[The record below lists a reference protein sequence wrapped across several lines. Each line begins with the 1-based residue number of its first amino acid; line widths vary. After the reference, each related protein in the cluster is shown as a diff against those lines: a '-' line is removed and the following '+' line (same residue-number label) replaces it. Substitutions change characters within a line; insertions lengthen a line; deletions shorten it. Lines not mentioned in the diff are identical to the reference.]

1 MASIP
6 KNYKQGGTSSFQT
19 LNAKYN
25 FLQSQLANLQSS
37 LPPGNDIMT
46 LSTVQTATGEKTF
59 SDNTH
64 FSAGAPYD
72 ITINSANA
80 SIVLTDGVNT
90 NTITP
95 IGSSV
100 PSANSDSILLTQTP
114 ITNTEYNVGFFAGSS
129 GYASCRVDD
138 TRLTFNPSTDRLRVM
153 DGSGNNTSITP
164 TSVTSATFIGDL
176 SGTATGATD
185 ITITDSTAT
194 AGTFYP
200 TFVNS
205 AGTNKS
211 VRLDTGFSYVPS
223 TDTLTVTNVNGT
235 TTHAIDITVTDTT
248 SGAGTYYPTF
258 VNTAGTQKSIRLD
271 TDLTFTPTTNTLT
284 CPNFAGNATSAT
296 TATNLAGGIASQI
309 PYQTGA
315 GTTAFIPNGN
325 GGDVLYSNGT
335 GAPFWAGLPAP
346 PAPPDLQAVLNQGN
360 IATGVSA
367 LFVDGSNRTTTV
379 GNNEVRVL
387 EDDTTTYGSA
397 TALLTATSSIGASCN
412 LSAVSVPDPLYGSSS
427 GVANLSATLG
437 SPTLGLGVSAPFTNS
452 TSMTLGVSSLTHF
465 QDTGSPSPNDPL
477 TISTNKNMVI
487 ASQDFNVSG
496 GSVTATT
503 FTGALVGNADT
514 ATLAGQATNIAGGA
528 GGSIPYQTAVNTT
541 ALLANGTAGQVLTS
555 AGTTLAPTWATP
567 TGLPANPGGSGL
579 QYMLFNDGTTNT
591 WDDVRNT
598 GSNMVSLFSN
608 FNIATVAGRSSNLA
622 IGPGTMSNLT
632 GNATNNTA
640 IGVNALVGT
649 ATSYNNV
656 TAVGF
661 NAGGSTSFSSTQ
673 ANNVFVGNGA
683 GAFSSGTNNVYIGGR
698 QVAQSATGSKNVV
711 VGGHSFGGGGPGT
724 GSNCTIIGSDAGR
737 NIFEPTNPATGSNN
751 TYIGFEAGGSP
762 TLPINQANTVVLGNG
777 SVATFRCNVAL
788 TVVSDARDKKD
799 FVPLDAGIDFVNEL
813 KPIRFEWNKRDGGLQ
828 GKKDVGFTAQSLQE
842 TQATTGIEIPNLVND
857 DAIDSL
863 SIMPTQLIPV
873 LVKALQELSAEVKML
888 KALLASK

>member
-1 MASIP
+1 MEDSQYVTNPVVTGYLAV
-6 KNYKQGGTSSFQT
+6 TSPNGLYLS
-19 LNAKYN
+19 NG
-25 FLQSQLANLQSS
+25 SS
-37 LPPGNDIMT
+37 T
-46 LSTVQTATGEKTF
+46 TR
-59 SDNTH
+59 
-64 FSAGAPYD
+64 
-72 ITINSANA
+72 
-80 SIVLTDGVNT
+80 
-90 NTITP
+90 ITP
-95 IGSSV
+95 NDVSST
-100 PSANSDSILLTQTP
+100 I
-114 ITNTEYNVGFFAGSS
+114 
-129 GYASCRVDD
+129 
-138 TRLTFNPSTDRLRVM
+138 FN
-153 DGSGNNTSITP
+153 
-164 TSVTSATFIGDL
+164 GDL
-176 SGTATGATD
+176 DGNAGTATT
-185 ITITDSTAT
+185 
-194 AGTFYP
+194 
-200 TFVNS
+200 
-205 AGTNKS
+205 
-211 VRLDTGFSYVPS
+211 
-223 TDTLTVTNVNGT
+223 
-235 TTHAIDITVTDTT
+235 
-248 SGAGTYYPTF
+248 
-258 VNTAGTQKSIRLD
+258 
-271 TDLTFTPTTNTLT
+271 
-284 CPNFAGNATSAT
+284 AT
-296 TATNLAGGIASQI
+296 TATNL
-309 PYQTGA
+309 
-315 GTTAFIPNGN
+315 
-325 GGDVLYSNGT
+325 
-335 GAPFWAGLPAP
+335 
-346 PAPPDLQAVLNQGN
+346 
-360 IATGVSA
+360 
-367 LFVDGSNRTTTV
+367 
-379 GNNEVRVL
+379 
-387 EDDTTTYGSA
+387 
-397 TALLTATSSIGASCN
+397 
-412 LSAVSVPDPLYGSSS
+412 
-427 GVANLSATLG
+427 
-437 SPTLGLGVSAPFTNS
+437 
-452 TSMTLGVSSLTHF
+452 
-465 QDTGSPSPNDPL
+465 
-477 TISTNKNMVI
+477 
-487 ASQDFNVSG
+487 
-496 GSVTATT
+496 
-503 FTGALVGNADT
+503 
-514 ATLAGQATNIAGGA
+514 AGGA

-555 AGTTLAPTWATP
+555 AGTTLAPIWATP

-579 QYMLFNDGTTNT
+579 QYMLFNNGTTNT

-649 ATSYNNV
+649 ATSYSNV

-724 GSNCTIIGSDAGR
+724 GSNNTIIGSDAGR

-888 KALLASK
+888 KEQINALSV